1 MTTNEFR
8 EEFDILYNN
17 IDSMASPGLDDYER
31 SVFLTLAQ
39 EKLVKLYMNP
49 MGNKYREG
57 FEGSEKR
64 RNDLKE
70 LIVDY
75 KINTQLPNERFNLNP
90 NSVLYQI
97 PNNIF
102 QIINEKVTIVD
113 PCSTGLAKNLKLK
126 TIPVIP
132 KTHDEYNIQINN
144 PFKKPNDSK
153 VWRLDYNSTEPG
165 VEIVELLSN
174 QQIFEYQM
182 RYVKFPEPI
191 ILSPL
196 VDNLSIHGQTAE
208 RTSELRESMHS
219 EIIKTAVE
227 LATLSYKEDNLAN
240 LVNVYNNK
248 E

>member
-49 MGNKYREG
+49 MGNKYKEG

-64 RNDLKE
+64 RTDLKE
-70 LIVDY
+70 LITDY
-75 KINTQLPNERFNLNP
+75 KNNNQLVNDDIKINPT
-90 NSVLYQI
+90 SVLYQI
-97 PNNIF
+97 PNNVF
-102 QIINEKVTIVD
+102 QIINEKVTIKD
-113 PCSTGLAKNLKLK
+113 PCSVGKSLTFKNV
-126 TIPVIP
+126 PVIP

-144 PFKKPNDSK
+144 PFKKPNGSK
-153 VWRLDYNSTEPG
+153 VWRLDYNSIEPG
-165 VEIVELLSN
+165 VEIVELISN
-174 QQIFEYQM
+174 QQLFEYQM

-191 ILSPL
+191 ILSTL
-196 VDNLSIHGQTAE
+196 VDGLSIHGQTIE

-219 EIIKTAVE
+219 EIVRTAVE

-240 LVNVYNNK
+240 LVGLYNNK

>member
-1 MTTNEFR
+1 
-8 EEFDILYNN
+8 
-17 IDSMASPGLDDYER
+17 MASPGLDDYER

-49 MGNKYREG
+49 MGNKYKEG

-64 RNDLKE
+64 RIDLKE
-70 LIVDY
+70 LITDY
-75 KINTQLPNERFNLNP
+75 KNNTQLPNLDNKISP
-90 NSVLYQI
+90 DSVIYQI

-102 QIINEKVTIVD
+102 QIINEKVKIKD
-113 PCSTGLAKNLKLK
+113 PCSVGKSITYKS
-126 TIPVIP
+126 IPVIP

-144 PFKKPNDSK
+144 PFKKPNNSK
-153 VWRLDYNSTEPG
+153 VWRLDYNSIQPG

-196 VDNLSIHGQTAE
+196 IDNLSIHGQTAE
-208 RTSELRESMHS
+208 RTSELRESIHS
-219 EIIKTAVE
+219 EIIRTAVE
-227 LATLSYKEDNLAN
+227 LATLSYKEDSLAN
-240 LVNVYNNK
+240 LVGVYNNK